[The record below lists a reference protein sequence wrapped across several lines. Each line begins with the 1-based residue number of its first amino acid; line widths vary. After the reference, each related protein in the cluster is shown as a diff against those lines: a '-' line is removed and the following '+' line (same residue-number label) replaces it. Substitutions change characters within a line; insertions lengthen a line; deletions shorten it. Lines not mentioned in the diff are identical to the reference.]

1 MVQYTSFY
9 RRKFFKYAVITSS
22 IFLLLNANML
32 AQHLAHQGHSHPRSA
47 VFHFS
52 GRQPEWYARFDMV
65 ITPLTHDG
73 FAQSVHAINPDCYV
87 LASRDWNVD
96 ELMDIPEEWLLRDSN
111 GNPVRAY
118 GGRSNL
124 IDITE
129 YCSKSPAHGGKKYN
143 EFLPVYMSTLVDYS
157 IYDGIC
163 SQGVW
168 NHPYNT
174 DDVDIDGNGVNDWE
188 EHGKNWLI
196 NVWTQGVE
204 KAVEVLRNIIGDDK
218 IIFLNSGNFHTFAW
232 YHSNGLMKER
242 CNKTFNVKWE
252 LNKFYRWE
260 SSAPYP
266 HTFFFNSCGPSKNDF
281 YNMRYF
287 IGKALMYNAYSSY
300 TDYASGEHHYT
311 KYYDEYDINLGFSTD
326 SVRQVTYSEIKNEQG
341 IWAKFYDNGAVIIN
355 MDNYNNTITDAQLQ
369 TLDYYDGPYYRFLGG
384 QDPEFNNGEL
394 FTEVTLRGEARSLDP
409 LGFVGDA
416 IILLKEP
423 DTVVSDIIIDDIDAG
438 TSPGSNAAKFKGTWT
453 NSADNNYAFWG
464 VGGRAYRNLYNYA
477 KIQPGRGEAYAEYIP
492 TIGVPGNYEVFEWHG
507 FLGSNE
513 ETIQEATNVPVI
525 IKFADNEVAEGF
537 IDQSKDYK
545 QWNSLGTYYFT
556 KGTSGGVK
564 ITNDADGQVM
574 ADAFKFVYKG
584 DDPDDTVPPN
594 PPENL
599 QMTDHSEH
607 TITLTWDAPGA
618 ASDGDGAAAYQVF
631 RNGHL
636 VGRPFDTTFI
646 DEGLYENTNYTYE
659 VYSIDNVGNRS
670 SSNIQDVFKTYTDY
684 VPPEIVH
691 ARLINDTKLEILFS
705 EKVDQTSA
713 ETPSNYDVDNG
724 IIVDSVEM
732 DIADSTMYY
741 LTTSKH
747 VVGVHY
753 SVSGRDIVDLAS
765 TPNKI
770 DPSKTVEYIGITG
783 DSLRITITAD
793 NVYKLY
799 VNGYYI
805 AEADGWSDAETYE
818 IPTIGGTNLIAIQA
832 TDRGGEAAILAE
844 IEFGNEQFV
853 TNENWKI
860 TTFEEAGW
868 ETLSFEDA
876 LWEYATSWGLHGSAE
891 PWAKYT
897 DVEGISTSYPV
908 HWIWSS
914 DYINDDV
921 VYFRFTLDYEGDN
934 TAPQPPADV
943 SVNSSYQ

>member
-1 MVQYTSFY
+1 MKQCTFFHS
-9 RRKFFKYAVITSS
+9 RKFFKYAVITLF
-22 IFLLLNANML
+22 IFSLLNVNVL
-32 AQHLAHQGHSHPRSA
+32 AQHLAKRGHSHPRAA
-47 VFHFS
+47 VFHFG
-52 GRQPEWYARFDMV
+52 GRQPEWYAQFDMV
-65 ITPLTHDG
+65 ITPFTHDG
-73 FAQSVHAINPDCYV
+73 FALSVHAINPDCIV

-96 ELMDIPEEWLLRDSN
+96 EVMDIPEEWLLRDSQ

-118 GGRSNL
+118 GGASNL
-124 IDITE
+124 IDITN
-129 YCSKSPAHGGKKYN
+129 YCSGSSAYGGKKYN
-143 EFLPVYMSTLVDYS
+143 EYLPIFMSTIVDFT

-174 DDVDIDGNGVNDWE
+174 DDVDIDGNGVNDWD
-188 EHGKNWLI
+188 EHGKSWLI
-196 NVWTQGVE
+196 DVWTQGVE
-204 KAVEVLRNIIGDDK
+204 KAVEELRNLLGDDK
-218 IIFLNSGNFHTFAW
+218 IIHLNSGNFHTFAW
-232 YHSNGLMKER
+232 YHSNGMMKEHCSR
-242 CNKTFNVKWE
+242 TFNVIWE

-260 SSAPYP
+260 AAAPYP
-266 HTFFFNSCGPSKNDF
+266 HTFFFDACGPTKNDF
-281 YNMRYF
+281 YQMRYF
-287 IGKALMYNAYSSY
+287 LGKALTYNAYSSY
-300 TDYASGEHHYT
+300 TDWAAGEHHYT
-311 KYYDEYDINLGFSTD
+311 KYYDEYELNLGFPTD
-326 SVRQVTYSEIKNEQG
+326 SVKQITSSEISEQG
-341 IWAKFYDNGAVIIN
+341 IWVKFFENGAVIVN
-355 MDNYNNTITDAQLQ
+355 FDNYDNTITDAQLQ
-369 TLDYYDGPYYRFLGG
+369 TLQYYEGPYYRFLGG
-384 QDPEFNNGEL
+384 QDPDFNNGER
-394 FTEVTLRGEARSLDP
+394 FTEVTLTGRTRVADP

-423 DTVVSDIIIDDIDAG
+423 DTVLADIIVDNIDAG
-438 TSPGSNAAKFKGTWT
+438 TSPSSNAATFKGTWT
-453 NSADNNYAFWG
+453 HSADNNYAFWG
-464 VGGRAYRNLYNYA
+464 VGGRAYCDLFNYA

-513 ETIQEATNVPVI
+513 GSITEASNVPVI
-525 IKFADNEVAEGF
+525 IKFSDNQVAEGF
-537 IDQSKDYK
+537 IDQSRDYK

-564 ITNDADGQVM
+564 ITNEANGQVM

-584 DDPDDTVPPN
+584 EDADDTVSPN

-599 QMTDHSEH
+599 QMVDNSEH
-607 TITLTWDAPGA
+607 TITLTWNAPGA
-618 ASDGDGAAAYQVF
+618 ASDGDSAAAYQVF

-636 VGRPFDTTFI
+636 VGRPFINTFT
-646 DEGLYENTNYTYE
+646 DEDLYENTNYTYE

-670 SSNIQDVFKTYTDY
+670 STNIQAVFKTDTDQI
-684 VPPEIVH
+684 PPEILD
-691 ARLINDTKLEILFS
+691 ARLINDTKLEVIFS
-705 EKVDQTSA
+705 ENVDNVSA
-713 ETPSNYDVDNG
+713 ETPSNYDIDNG
-724 IIVDSVEM
+724 IIVNSATMSIEDSSV
-732 DIADSTMYY
+732 YY
-741 LTTSKH
+741 LNTSEH
-747 VVGVHY
+747 MVGVQY
-753 SVSGRDIVDLAS
+753 TLSGHDIMDRAS
-765 TPNKI
+765 TPNSI
-770 DPSKTVEYIGITG
+770 DPNKTVGYVGITG

-844 IEFGNEQFV
+844 IEFGNELFV

-860 TTFEEAGW
+860 TTSEEAGW

-876 LWEYATSWGLHGSAE
+876 LWESATSYGLHGSAE

-914 DYINDDV
+914 DFINDDV
-921 VYFRFTLDYEGDN
+921 VFFRFTLDYEGDN

-943 SVNSSYQ
+943 SVSSSYQ